1 MENKLDREENIR
13 IEVANIVSR
22 LLSAKMS
29 TTMINNQTIERYLKL
44 FEKYINEEVQ
54 VIQGVVPS
62 KSICYIAK

>member
-29 TTMINNQTIERYLKL
+29 KTMINNQLLKD
-44 FEKYINEEVQ
+44 I
-54 VIQGVVPS
+54 
-62 KSICYIAK
+62 

>member
-44 FEKYINEEVQ
+44 FEKYIRL
-54 VIQGVVPS
+54 GLS
-62 KSICYIAK
+62 D